1 MAQNYWKTGGSSTG
15 KKEVRWPS
23 VGQALMQIVVAGLIV
38 GVWGALLWAYLQ
50 VTVSAGPATAEA
62 AAPAVAAVEA
72 TATSTPTATPPPTAT
87 PTVTSSPTA
96 SPTATAGPAEAVTAE
111 PAATSTPPPT
121 ATPLPEPTA
130 TDTPSPE
137 PPPTDTPEPPPA
149 DPPAAPGSEVSFAQD
164 VLPIF
169 ENRCFKCHGGEKTEE
184 GLSLTDYQDVL
195 AGSWNGK
202 VIVPGSVPD
211 SFLIEQIVSGEMPKK
226 GPRLLPSEIKI
237 ITTWVEAGAPNN

>member
-15 KKEVRWPS
+15 KKEFRWPS
-23 VGQALMQIVVAGLIV
+23 AGQALMQVAVAGLI
-38 GVWGALLWAYLQ
+38 GVIWGALLGAYLYA
-50 VTVSAGPATAEA
+50 VNSAGPATAEA
-62 AAPAVAAVEA
+62 AAPAVAAVDPTA
-72 TATSTPTATPPPTAT
+72 TATPTASPPPTAT
-87 PTVTSSPTA
+87 PTATSSPTTV
-96 SPTATAGPAEAVTAE
+96 PTATAEPAEAVTAE
-111 PAATSTPPPT
+111 TAATPTPPPT

-149 DPPAAPGSEVSFAQD
+149 DPVAAPGNEVSFAQD

-169 ENRCFKCHGGEKTEE
+169 KNRCFKCHGGEKTEE

-202 VIVPGSVPD
+202 VIVPGSIPD
-211 SFLIEQIVSGEMPKK
+211 SFLIEQVVSGEMPKK
-226 GPRLLPSEIKI
+226 GPRLLPSEIRI
-237 ITTWVEAGAPNN
+237 ITAWVEAGAPNN